1 MSDQFKGRDF
11 AYARVSTVD
20 QNLDLQ
26 YDAFDRAG
34 IERRYVFED
43 KASGRTLKRNGLQRV
58 IKVMREGDRLTV
70 WRLDRLGRNAVE
82 VLPLVQELEKSGI
95 AFRSL
100 QEGIDATTSGG
111 KMMLGMLAIMAQWES
126 DVISERTKAAMA
138 SSRARGGKQ
147 GRRNYITGNKKR
159 LTRFTEMW
167 INGDVPDG
175 PSGGQTVINEMNAAD
190 PKAPQYKAPASYT
203 NWRAKGFP
211 GLREAWQEAAK
222 GKGDLVKLA
231 KQALA
236 MANCPEEKTE

>member
-1 MSDQFKGRDF
+1 MSEQFTGRDF

-26 YDAFDRAG
+26 YDAFDQAG
-34 IERRYVFED
+34 INRDYVFSD
-43 KASGRTLKRNGLQRV
+43 KASGRTTKRPGLQRV
-58 IKVMREGDRLTV
+58 LRVMRPGDRLTV
-70 WRLDRLGRNAVE
+70 WRLDRLGRNATE
-82 VLPLVQELEKSGI
+82 VLPLVTQLEKAGVS
-95 AFRSL
+95 FRSL
-100 QEGIDATTSGG
+100 REGIDATTSGG
-111 KMMLGMLAIMAQWES
+111 RMALGMFAVIAQWES

-159 LTRFTEMW
+159 LKRFTEMW
-167 INGDVPDG
+167 VNGDVPIG
-175 PSGGQTVINEMNAAD
+175 AAGGLTVINEMNEAD

-211 GLREAWQEAAK
+211 GLRTAWEDAVK
-222 GKGDLVKLA
+222 GKGDLAKLA

-236 MANCPEEKTE
+236 MDNCPEEKE